1 MVPYTSDFD
10 KSKLLI
16 IRWSFTDDNS
26 VLVTRR
32 DLTSKAYKSMNELK
46 NLSTQ
51 DLLTIQHLEPQKGS
65 LTDEQ
70 LNQLKNS
77 MFKEIWNIVNERRK
91 QQ

>member
-10 KSKLLI
+10 KSKVMI
-16 IRWSFTDDNS
+16 IRWSFTDENS

-46 NLSTQ
+46 KLSTQ
-51 DLLTIQHLEPQKGS
+51 YLLTIQHLKPQRGS

-77 MFKEIWNIVNERRK
+77 MFKEIWKIVNDRRR
-91 QQ
+91 Q